1 VGKARFPLINARK
14 DIFGK
19 WHTYP
24 YVGEGSETIVVP
36 SEPNEFGYYT
46 AWLLEIP
53 DQNVRVRIE
62 GLKERTENASAST
75 LAQDEFY
82 VNYQTGEV
90 LFNAAQAGNEFL
102 ASYHGR
108 GSLIEADDLN
118 III

>member
-1 VGKARFPLINARK
+1 MKLTAVSVDLVLLENNFKKVIIVGKARFPLINARK

-90 LFNAAQAGNEFL
+90 LCTLRCQT
-102 ASYHGR
+102 
-108 GSLIEADDLN
+108 
-118 III
+118 